1 MTSQKRDPPH
11 RDSDKHW
18 PFLVEVARTLYGNAE
33 FAISSARRFSAPVSK
48 FEESPGKIQC
58 RTNQNI
64 AQVQRIEA
72 ERKIRELLNAVSRYF
87 ICSPGGKCFQR
98 ILINFD
104 DCVEISIP
112 LPK

>member
-1 MTSQKRDPPH
+1 MVLLHDKLIANSAAYRCRHKNVTPPPPLPH

-48 FEESPGKIQC
+48 FEESPGKIQS

-72 ERKIRELLNAVSRYF
+72 ERKIRELLNAVS
-87 ICSPGGKCFQR
+87 
-98 ILINFD
+98 ILYLQ
-104 DCVEISIP
+104 P
-112 LPK
+112 RR